1 MEARE
6 KILDKAIE
14 LFLNLGIRNVTMDT
28 IAAES
33 GVSKRTIYELF
44 KDKDD
49 LVVQSLREMIIR
61 HNQDMLGIISEAGN
75 VIEAIFMI
83 MKMEAQR
90 RGSFARVFTEDIKK
104 YFPVVNASLYS
115 CKKSLKEFSASFT
128 LLEKGIREGIF
139 RKEMRL
145 DLVDNF
151 LHELIGLIH
160 NSDRLR
166 MLQPTGEEVLSNIFL
181 PYSRGICT
189 SEGVALMDKYTE
201 NINDYIEL

>member
-14 LFLNLGIRNVTMDT
+14 LFLNLGVRNVTMDS

-139 RKEMRL
+139 RKDMRL

-151 LHELIGLIH
+151 LHELIGLMH

-181 PYSRGICT
+181 PYFRGICT
-189 SEGVALMDKYTE
+189 PEGVILMDKYTE
-201 NINDYIEL
+201 NINDYIEI